1 MTDRTLRSK
10 VSKLQELQAEIDT
23 LTAEADTLKDQIKAE
38 MTARATDELQ
48 AGNALIRWKP
58 VVSTRFDTKGFKA
71 AHSGLYTKFAVQT
84 ETRRF
89 TVVSA

>member
-38 MTARATDELQ
+38 MTARATDEL
-48 AGNALIRWKP
+48 L
-58 VVSTRFDTKGFKA
+58 SA
-71 AHSGLYTKFAVQT
+71 AMIK
-84 ETRRF
+84 
-89 TVVSA
+89 

>member
-1 MTDRTLRSK
+1 MTDRTLRNK

-23 LTAEADTLKDQIKAE
+23 LTAEAEALKDAIKAE
-38 MTARATDELQ
+38 MQARATDELQ
-48 AGNALIRWKP
+48 AGSALIRWKP

-71 AHSGLYTKFAVQT
+71 AHSGLYAKFAQQT

-89 TVVSA
+89 TLVSA